1 MISTVR
7 PLCIPPKTTVR
18 LEHFPGSKAGP
29 LTTPPKL
36 RWSLGLLA
44 LFPCSRRRHGS
55 CRAQNMDAVDE
66 AIASLLKQQA
76 VVRKKNQR
84 VPVRSLK
91 VGQRFTG
98 IIRDIGN
105 FGLFVDV
112 GAQRDGLVPISLVSA
127 GYIADIY
134 EEYMP
139 GQKVS
144 VWVAEIKQNGELSLT
159 MQPVRT
165 RKSKGI
171 LKQDLS
177 AFDSISPEE
186 WLTGTLMRFTEQG
199 LFVEVPIPDMEGRV
213 MGLVRMKETGRL
225 ALDELEV
232 GRKVQVRV
240 LPSGNRSQLNL
251 SMRPMAGLQTSDE
264 FVQLISK
271 DPWSSAQRFYF
282 ERCTL
287 HVFLWQGSEALS
299 RGQQAR
305 EHLYFCSIPPPKIMP
320 MPFCPLTV

>member
-1 MISTVR
+1 
-7 PLCIPPKTTVR
+7 
-18 LEHFPGSKAGP
+18 
-29 LTTPPKL
+29 
-36 RWSLGLLA
+36 
-44 LFPCSRRRHGS
+44 
-55 CRAQNMDAVDE
+55 VDE
-66 AIASLLKQQA
+66 AIAGLLKKQA

-159 MQPVRT
+159 MQPVGT

-171 LKQDLS
+171 LRQDLS

-186 WLTGTLMRFTEQG
+186 WLTGTLMRVTEQG

-213 MGLVRMKETGRL
+213 MGLVHMKETGRL
-225 ALDELEV
+225 ELDELEV

-240 LPSGNRSQLNL
+240 LPSENRSQLNL
-251 SMRPMAGLQTSDE
+251 SMRPMAGSPTSDE
-264 FVQLISK
+264 FFQLISK
-271 DPWSSAQRFYF
+271 DPWLRGVVKRTTSSGAF
-282 ERCTL
+282 
-287 HVFLWQGSEALS
+287 VFLQHPTSKNHANAFLPIDRMSPE
-299 RGQQAR
+299 
-305 EHLYFCSIPPPKIMP
+305 KIQDPAQVVEIGEEISVKLLGKHTTDGLLVVSMI
-320 MPFCPLTV
+320 